1 MDEDKVE
8 EGAYDEGKDRLS
20 KLEEEV
26 DNLKKMIEDT
36 LTDIRILINEL
47 ENPFEYLSKF
57 VDKLPEEGEERGE
70 KDVKEVEERGE
81 KPGYP
86 DVSEDRESYK
96 EELEVKKGELGKGE
110 KPVETREP
118 EKEQSVLN
126 RSLRRRESL
135 VYERALLVGDFLLK
149 TFGKDSVHK
158 MLHLF
163 YRRGLITTDI
173 YMTMLDV
180 IENLNLEVDFSYLEK
195 PITPEDYIL
204 ALYLL
209 NRVEDI
215 DENEIFLIL
224 LMALKR
230 TYRPQPGIQDLLPKI
245 FKDMGKGGE
254 SDKHNI

>member
-1 MDEDKVE
+1 MDKDSEEEDANQENKLE
-8 EGAYDEGKDRLS
+8 R
-20 KLEEEV
+20 LEEEV
-26 DNLKKMIEDT
+26 KNVREMIVNT

-57 VDKLPEEGEERGE
+57 VDKLPEGDEGGEYDKGVKE
-70 KDVKEVEERGE
+70 KDSSKSKEEVEGVISKGRETHPE
-81 KPGYP
+81 KLR
-86 DVSEDRESYK
+86 VETESLKKDARYEPSAMEKVLYK
-96 EELEVKKGELGKGE
+96 ASLGKRGS
-110 KPVETREP
+110 R
-118 EKEQSVLN
+118 
-126 RSLRRRESL
+126 

-163 YRRGLITTDI
+163 YRRGLITTEI

-180 IENLNLEVDFSYLEK
+180 IENLNLEIDFSYLEK

-209 NRVEDI
+209 NRVEDL

-230 TYRPQPGIQDLLPKI
+230 TYQKEPNIQNILPKI
-245 FKDMGKGGE
+245 FRDLGKGGE
-254 SDKHNI
+254 DDKHSI

>member
-1 MDEDKVE
+1 M
-8 EGAYDEGKDRLS
+8 
-20 KLEEEV
+20 
-26 DNLKKMIEDT
+26 
-36 LTDIRILINEL
+36 
-47 ENPFEYLSKF
+47 
-57 VDKLPEEGEERGE
+57 
-70 KDVKEVEERGE
+70 
-81 KPGYP
+81 
-86 DVSEDRESYK
+86 
-96 EELEVKKGELGKGE
+96 
-110 KPVETREP
+110 
-118 EKEQSVLN
+118 N